1 MQCVETIGLR
11 QTLGILG
18 RTYFPIYSQTPFF
31 AVSDQT
37 PTSSKLLL
45 IMLGGTAVLFIV
57 LALFLA
63 TDRPEGDTGAGAVQ
77 TAPEQQVESEDTGMP
92 VTPHRPDSLLAD
104 PPVNQDAPVDE
115 EPLYRD

>member
-1 MQCVETIGLR
+1 M
-11 QTLGILG
+11 
-18 RTYFPIYSQTPFF
+18 SDSTPLF
-31 AVSDQT
+31 
-37 PTSSKLLL
+37 SKVLL
-45 IMLGGTAVLFIV
+45 ILLGSLAVLFIV
-57 LALFLA
+57 LALFLT
-63 TDRPEGDTGAGAVQ
+63 TDRPDGDTGAGAVQ